1 MSSNRRRHTRVR
13 ARGVAA
19 HLRTESGRTACQ
31 VENVSMGGLFVRTD
45 QLAEVGAEIFV
56 DLVKP
61 GWKRQLTLNARIT
74 SRVDALDGRL
84 SRRMPGMGIQFLRL
98 DEKQHDRLRSLLREL
113 GAPDED
119 LEVTLPDQSVEEELR
134 ALELR
139 ALDLEAVSAETA
151 EPLDPQPQPLWQQVQ
166 MVKEEATSS
175 RQTEA
180 HQAVLARK
188 APQSLVDDIEGAL
201 RDANFAPPGPVVLA
215 PEKPRPAA
223 PPSPAPVAARAPERD
238 GAGAA
243 ADNARLMLQIRGLV
257 MQLSETQQ
265 QLFRREQ
272 EIEQLK
278 SDLETLR
285 SALERSV
292 RND

>member
-19 HLRTESGRTACQ
+19 HLRSQSGRTACQ
-31 VENVSMGGLFVRTD
+31 VENVSMGGIFVRTD
-45 QLAEVGAEIFV
+45 RLEEVGAELFV

-61 GWKRQLTLNARIT
+61 GWKRQLTLHARIT

-84 SRRMPGMGIQFLRL
+84 SRRMPGLGIQFLRL
-98 DEKQHDRLRSLLREL
+98 DENQHDRLRSLLREL
-113 GAPDED
+113 GAPEED
-119 LEVTLPDQSVEEELR
+119 LEVTLPEESAEE
-134 ALELR
+134 ELR
-139 ALDLEAVSAETA
+139 ALDLEAVSAQTA
-151 EPLDPQPQPLWQQVQ
+151 KPLDSQPQPLWQQVQ

-175 RQTEA
+175 GRKEA
-180 HQAVLARK
+180 HKAALAWE